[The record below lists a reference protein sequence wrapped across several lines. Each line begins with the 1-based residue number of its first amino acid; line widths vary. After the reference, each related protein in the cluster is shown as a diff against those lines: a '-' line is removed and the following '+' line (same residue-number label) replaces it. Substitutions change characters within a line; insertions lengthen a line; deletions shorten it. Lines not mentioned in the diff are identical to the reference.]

1 LTSRLSVYD
10 ILSDSVNYP
19 EFKEFFYLISQAGV
33 NNVGLFSKTMNNH
46 ATASQ
51 NLVTLNTYHYTLY
64 VPTEKALKDLYKTG
78 RLYTLAMIDSIKQV
92 YDDNIADIGEFRGN
106 PAEKVQASYDKIMN
120 MFNNYANM
128 VKNSSDA
135 IPTAILNDPVA
146 KDSVF
151 YTTPWYGKYTAK
163 MEKQITDFVK
173 YHIQDNSV
181 YANGKFTIDL
191 RENPLGEANYETAY
205 MNVHS
210 QFVKL
215 GVKYDHKRNKI
226 FVVDAETDK
235 ELRADPA
242 YNAAST
248 EGKISMREARAKV
261 IDPTVAISSSGKPLY
276 NIMCRE
282 YEYNTNDVSTA
293 AQIETSSYVV
303 IHQIDGTL
311 CNGDF

>member
-1 LTSRLSVYD
+1 
-10 ILSDSVNYP
+10 
-19 EFKEFFYLISQAGV
+19 
-33 NNVGLFSKTMNNH
+33 
-46 ATASQ
+46 
-51 NLVTLNTYHYTLY
+51 
-64 VPTEKALKDLYKTG
+64 
-78 RLYTLAMIDSIKQV
+78 
-92 YDDNIADIGEFRGN
+92 
-106 PAEKVQASYDKIMN
+106 
-120 MFNNYANM
+120 M

-135 IPTAILNDPVA
+135 IPTAIMNDPVA

-151 YTTPWYGKYTAK
+151 YTTLVSTLQNGEA
-163 MEKQITDFVK
+163 DHRLRK

-235 ELRADPA
+235 TLKADPA

-248 EGKISMREARAKV
+248 EEKISMREARAKV